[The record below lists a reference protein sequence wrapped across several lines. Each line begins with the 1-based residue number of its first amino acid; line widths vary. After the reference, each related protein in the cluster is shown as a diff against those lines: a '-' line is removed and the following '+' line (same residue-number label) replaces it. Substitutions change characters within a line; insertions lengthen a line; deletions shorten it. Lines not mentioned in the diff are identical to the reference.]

1 MMRLRVAFRN
11 HRLVFPVKDSK
22 IKIAQLLSDMEERF
36 ASQILSSYQL
46 NNEEEKRKHSKIYD
60 LMLLDS
66 CSASSS
72 SNSNHQAAE
81 YLCCREDYVE
91 DVLRDGDH
99 VRALDE
105 QAWIDYQVEHFC
117 DRKRAWVHLVKD
129 GVFGEIGYH
138 KKNKVYCLFGTHH
151 HKQYFEF
158 TVDELRDAYKTK
170 KVHEIGIEKDFK
182 GLWYVCA
189 KFEEPTSDELK
200 DDKKMLCEMS
210 IHLKTNSEDDKVY
223 IHQVSV
229 HEKNGHLL
237 KGNSRFF

>member
-1 MMRLRVAFRN
+1 MRLRVAFRN

-99 VRALDE
+99 VRVSLE
-105 QAWIDYQVEHFC
+105 MEYSLSPCVLCWWIILY
-117 DRKRAWVHLVKD
+117 
-129 GVFGEIGYH
+129 
-138 KKNKVYCLFGTHH
+138 
-151 HKQYFEF
+151 
-158 TVDELRDAYKTK
+158 
-170 KVHEIGIEKDFK
+170 
-182 GLWYVCA
+182 
-189 KFEEPTSDELK
+189 
-200 DDKKMLCEMS
+200 
-210 IHLKTNSEDDKVY
+210 
-223 IHQVSV
+223 
-229 HEKNGHLL
+229 
-237 KGNSRFF
+237 